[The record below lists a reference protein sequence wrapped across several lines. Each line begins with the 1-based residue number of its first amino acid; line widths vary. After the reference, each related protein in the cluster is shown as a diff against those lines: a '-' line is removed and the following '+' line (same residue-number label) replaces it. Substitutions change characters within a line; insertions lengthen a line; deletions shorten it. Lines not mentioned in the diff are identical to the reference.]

1 MNRLYLVRHGIAA
14 EPADFSGPDT
24 WRPLTPK
31 GRRRFRRLA
40 RELARLEDPTGPTP
54 LPTLVV
60 SSPLVRAVQTAE
72 LLAAALRVDTIE
84 IHPDLTPEGDG
95 VRLLRWLATWLE
107 EGQGVALVG
116 HDPSISW
123 LLAHLAELSPRDA
136 GRVRFRKGCIVRID
150 VAALPAV
157 KDSQS
162 RWWLSPKTRALRTGL
177 PLERLPEEKRAAAE
191 RKAAKKAALA
201 AAPKVGAGAVEK
213 KPAPESAAA
222 PRASQPR
229 LVPVKP
235 AKK

>member
-60 SSPLVRAVQTAE
+60 ASPLVRAVQTAE

-95 VRLLRWLATWLE
+95 VRLLRWLATRLE

-136 GRVRFRKGCIVRID
+136 ARVRFRKGCIVRVD
-150 VAALPAV
+150 VPALPAV
-157 KDSQS
+157 KGSQS

-177 PLERLPEEKRAAAE
+177 PLEQLPEEKRAAAE
-191 RKAAKKAALA
+191 RKAAKKAAAEKGA
-201 AAPKVGAGAVEK
+201 AEK
-213 KPAPESAAA
+213 KPAPEGAAA

-235 AKK
+235 VAKK